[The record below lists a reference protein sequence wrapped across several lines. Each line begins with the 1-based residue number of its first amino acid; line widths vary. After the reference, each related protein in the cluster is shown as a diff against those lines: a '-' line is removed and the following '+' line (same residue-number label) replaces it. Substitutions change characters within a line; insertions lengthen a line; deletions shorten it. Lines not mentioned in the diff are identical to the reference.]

1 LEAALFAEHVRPN
14 VERIAE
20 ERLQRLE
27 QPARRGRVGV
37 DHRLDGLLPRVRGFH
52 LHAKWLELARDGTAL
67 AVVREIRIDRRPPND
82 ARAVAPDVEDR
93 RHRRAGKRVDR
104 QHGRALAVPDSDRR
118 VGGPKVE
125 AEAQGRPVSQEV
137 LVVGTLTT
145 MLVGSIQKRMASG
158 HRPVYVISIA
168 AGLAGCH
175 PRTLRIYE
183 EEGLLEPVRTETNI
197 RLYSD
202 DDLQRVRVIRYLTQV
217 RGVNLA
223 GVKLLLHMRDA
234 TDLMEDLIR

>member
-1 LEAALFAEHVRPN
+1 M
-14 VERIAE
+14 
-20 ERLQRLE
+20 
-27 QPARRGRVGV
+27 
-37 DHRLDGLLPRVRGFH
+37 
-52 LHAKWLELARDGTAL
+52 
-67 AVVREIRIDRRPPND
+67 
-82 ARAVAPDVEDR
+82 
-93 RHRRAGKRVDR
+93 AGN
-104 QHGRALAVPDSDRR
+104 
-118 VGGPKVE
+118 
-125 AEAQGRPVSQEV
+125 
-137 LVVGTLTT
+137 
-145 MLVGSIQKRMASG
+145 

-234 TDLMEDLIR
+234 TDLMEDLMRELSELGAAEDDASGDLDAAETRTKRGRNEGTRF

>member
-1 LEAALFAEHVRPN
+1 
-14 VERIAE
+14 
-20 ERLQRLE
+20 
-27 QPARRGRVGV
+27 
-37 DHRLDGLLPRVRGFH
+37 
-52 LHAKWLELARDGTAL
+52 
-67 AVVREIRIDRRPPND
+67 
-82 ARAVAPDVEDR
+82 
-93 RHRRAGKRVDR
+93 
-104 QHGRALAVPDSDRR
+104 
-118 VGGPKVE
+118 
-125 AEAQGRPVSQEV
+125 
-137 LVVGTLTT
+137 
-145 MLVGSIQKRMASG
+145 MLVGSIQKLMASG

-217 RGVNLA
+217 RRVNLA

-234 TDLMEDLIR
+234 TDLMEDLIRELAEIGSEDDDVDGQVDTADQRPKRGRTHGTRF